1 MILNPCRTAASDGPT
16 LHLRGGKRITMEHP
30 CNDVDMGKRKISDK
44 NPSLCHS
51 PGSEPGLRG
60 EKPAPN
66 TLNIARL
73 LLQADPEYK
82 GVILG
87 MSHDFLQYE
96 LVEVGR

>member
-1 MILNPCRTAASDGPT
+1 M
-16 LHLRGGKRITMEHP
+16 TMEHP
-30 CNDVDMGKRKISDK
+30 CNDAAMGKPKNLDK
-44 NPSLCHS
+44 NLSLCHS
-51 PGSEPGLRG
+51 PCSEPGLRG
-60 EKPAPN
+60 EKPAPD

-87 MSHDFLQYE
+87 ISHDFLQYE